1 MSDGVSYGTV
11 PFPGAD
17 RFTRLGRELGV
28 TSFGLNVVT
37 LTPGQRM
44 RIHRHEHQEEVYVV
58 LAGTLTLAVEAME
71 RTLEVGEVAR
81 VAPEVR
87 RQLVNLDPSNDCVVL
102 AIGGHGEHAS
112 RDAEAFETWG
122 HTSGRPPQDV
132 PLPPDL
138 PLGPTPR

>member
-1 MSDGVSYGTV
+1 MTDGVSYSV
-11 PFPGAD
+11 VAFSGAD

-44 RIHRHEHQEEVYVV
+44 RIHRHTHQEEVYVV
-58 LAGTLTLAVEAME
+58 LAGTLTLAVERENRA
-71 RTLEVGEVAR
+71 LGVGEVAR

-87 RQLVNLDPSNDCVVL
+87 RQLVNLDREKDCVVL

-112 RDAEAFETWG
+112 RDAEAFETWEDS
-122 HTSGRPPQDV
+122 SGRSPQEV

-138 PLGPTPR
+138 TL